1 MTQHP
6 IVQKFPRKE
15 MNDEL
20 LKQYVIKNVVGKNLQ
35 QCHLYNKNWYDKNW
49 YDKNFYDKNVNLT
62 YNTIMLKPPKKNE
75 TIKEWIKRNYI
86 MHIP

>member
-20 LKQYVIKNVVGKNLQ
+20 LKQYIKNVVGKNLQ
-35 QCHLYNKNWYDKNW
+35 QRHMYNKNWN
-49 YDKNFYDKNVNLT
+49 KNFYDKSVNLD
-62 YNTIMLKPPKKNE
+62 IIILC
-75 TIKEWIKRNYI
+75 
-86 MHIP
+86 

>member
-1 MTQHP
+1 MRRQIFRMTQHP

-35 QCHLYNKNWYDKNW
+35 QRHMYNKNWNN
-49 YDKNFYDKNVNLT
+49 NFYDKHVNLR
-62 YNTIMLKPPKKNE
+62 YNTIMLKPQKKTKLLKNG
-75 TIKEWIKRNYI
+75 
-86 MHIP
+86 

>member
-35 QCHLYNKNWYDKNW
+35 QRPMYNKNWS
-49 YDKNFYDKNVNLT
+49 DKNFYDKSVNLGYKYYVET
-62 YNTIMLKPPKKNE
+62 SKNNE
-75 TIKEWIKRNYI
+75 TIKEWIKRNYMI
-86 MHIP
+86 HIPNHRYC

>member
-35 QCHLYNKNWYDKNW
+35 QRHMYNKNW
-49 YDKNFYDKNVNLT
+49 YDKNFYDKSVNLG

-75 TIKEWIKRNYI
+75 TIKEWIKRNYMI
-86 MHIP
+86 HIP

>member
-6 IVQKFPRKE
+6 ILQKFPRKE

-35 QCHLYNKNWYDKNW
+35 QRHMYNKNW
-49 YDKNFYDKNVNLT
+49 YDKNFYDKSVNLG
-62 YNTIMLKPPKKNE
+62 YNTIMLKPPKKTKLLKNG
-75 TIKEWIKRNYI
+75 
-86 MHIP
+86 